1 MISSPVLHQ
10 VGDII
15 SSCVQKLFQVHG
27 TCAMFASKLLSNIKF
42 SKRKLLKA
50 NILRHKNFTWSQNMT
65 YGGPQPTH
73 PGVTWVMH
81 TFGANI
87 FLHKVNGK
95 VRKPAQT
102 TWLFP
107 RIWLA
112 SSPLVCWSTLNV
124 SINCVH
130 KHSNAPLRS
139 AMLCIW
145 GSWHRRLQCN
155 NGKSFLSSRCLII
168 GAAYHLVNSALR
180 QIEVIH
186 GRSSTEWDIEVFLA
200 RTDLTWV
207 TTIDFG
213 TVTPAGI
220 TILTSFANL
229 VTCLS
234 KYTNE
239 NVINNVIMTL
249 NLFTIFDANDY
260 LISLFRET
268 TVGQRKTLLQYF
280 FNWMPP

>member
-1 MISSPVLHQ
+1 MCSKTISSTRNL
-10 VGDII
+10 
-15 SSCVQKLFQVHG
+15 C
-27 TCAMFASKLLSNIKF
+27 
-42 SKRKLLKA
+42 KRKLLKA

-65 YGGPQPTH
+65 YGGPPAYSSWSNVGNAYLRCKYFFPQSQWKGRKT
-73 PGVTWVMH
+73 V
-81 TFGANI
+81 ANYD
-87 FLHKVNGK
+87 FFRVDGW
-95 VRKPAQT
+95 P
-102 TWLFP
+102 
-107 RIWLA
+107 
-112 SSPLVCWSTLNV
+112 SSSLVCWSTLNV
-124 SINCVH
+124 SINCVR
-130 KHSNAPLRS
+130 KHSNAPPRS

-213 TVTPAGI
+213 TVTPAGT

-234 KYTNE
+234 NTR
-239 NVINNVIMTL
+239 T
-249 NLFTIFDANDY
+249 
-260 LISLFRET
+260 
-268 TVGQRKTLLQYF
+268 KT
-280 FNWMPP
+280 W